1 MNSKEKAILDRVKHF
16 EDAIAKGREFLES
29 GKHADWHG
37 FRALFVDKGLPPH
50 KDWIKNVFL
59 PRHEK
64 YLSRQHKLLERL
76 TLVGKNRRTNRLH
89 RTPR

>member
-1 MNSKEKAILDRVKHF
+1 M
-16 EDAIAKGREFLES
+16 EDAIAKGREFLEN

-37 FRALFVDKGLPPH
+37 FRPMFVDKGGPPH

-59 PRHEK
+59 PRREK
-64 YLSRQHKLLERL
+64 ALSEAHKSLEKL
-76 TLVGKNRRTNRLH
+76 TLVGKNRRTSRLH